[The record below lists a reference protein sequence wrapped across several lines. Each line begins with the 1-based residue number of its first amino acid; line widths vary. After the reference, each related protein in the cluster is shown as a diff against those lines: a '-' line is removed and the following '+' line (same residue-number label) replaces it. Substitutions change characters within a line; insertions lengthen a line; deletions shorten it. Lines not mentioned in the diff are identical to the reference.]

1 MSKIDEFLEERKYLK
16 AVTPR
21 TLEWHQSMLSLL
33 PNDEP
38 TENQLKRLV
47 VDLRS
52 RGWKPITVN
61 GAIRSWNAYLKWSGS
76 SVKMSKLK
84 EEQKALPT
92 FSLDDIRKFQLWKP
106 KKWVDKRLQVLV
118 LLLCDSAARITEV
131 LQLKWAEVNLE
142 DCLIVLHGKGQKD
155 RTLPISLELRKA
167 LFKWRH
173 ENKHEFV
180 LSTQHHSGM
189 LNRFNSLRDV
199 RVLCLKLGIKPPARL
214 LHSFRHTWALNA
226 IRRGASAF
234 HVQKQLGHTDL
245 EMTRRYCNL
254 STDDLSVVHQK
265 VSLLG

>member
-1 MSKIDEFLEERKYLK
+1 
-16 AVTPR
+16 
-21 TLEWHQSMLSLL
+21 MLNLL
-33 PNDEP
+33 PNEEP

-52 RGWKPITVN
+52 RGWKPITAN

-155 RTLPISLELRKA
+155 RTLPISLEL
-167 LFKWRH
+167 FKWRH

-180 LSTQHHSGM
+180 LSTLHHNGM

-226 IRRGASAF
+226 IRRGA
-234 HVQKQLGHTDL
+234 
-245 EMTRRYCNL
+245 
-254 STDDLSVVHQK
+254 
-265 VSLLG
+265 